1 MTIEDNISSTV
12 RISNVSS
19 TVTTTLI
26 RHTYKWAVHSDVAV
40 EVEVEQLLPRHV
52 QHTSLLIILITI

>member
-12 RISNVSS
+12 RISNVGSL
-19 TVTTTLI
+19 TVTTILI
-26 RHTYKWAVHSDVAV
+26 SHMYKWFVHSDVAV

-52 QHTSLLIILITI
+52 QHTSLLIIL